1 MWIPPLTSTGSSV
14 ITPAKNN
21 VPHDVYARS
30 AFPRMTSRIPV
41 TTPTRGKKHM
51 AYFIFLSFH
60 STRGIGIFEYIE
72 TPIARDSKNLILT
85 PRIVRSLL
93 FQMWSSPGKPKAP
106 SPESESLPLRRSLLP
121 DSYYK
126 SKAGKAPMP
135 PTA

>member
-21 VPHDVYARS
+21 VPHDVYTRS

-51 AYFIFLSFH
+51 AYFIFFSFH
-60 STRGIGIFEYIE
+60 STRGIGIFEYIA

-93 FQMWSSPGKPKAP
+93 FQMWSSPDKPKAP
-106 SPESESLPLRRSLLP
+106 SPEPESLPLRRSLLP

-126 SKAGKAPMP
+126 SKAGKAPTP